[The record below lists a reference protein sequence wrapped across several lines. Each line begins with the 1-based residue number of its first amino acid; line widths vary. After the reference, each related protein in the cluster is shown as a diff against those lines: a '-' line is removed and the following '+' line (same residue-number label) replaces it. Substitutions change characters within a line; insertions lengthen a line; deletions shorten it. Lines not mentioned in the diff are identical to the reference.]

1 MLLLDGTKEYNGTI
15 KPGREVA
22 PNVAVAAQGE
32 KARGQESQDAQTWQ
46 GHDAI
51 LRQCHFEEAKRSK
64 EEIIV
69 TEQLDQ
75 PQSCH

>member
-1 MLLLDGTKEYNGTI
+1 MLLLDGTKGYNVRA
-15 KPGREVA
+15 KPKREVA
-22 PNVAVAAQGE
+22 PDVAVAAPGE
-32 KARGQESQDAQTWQ
+32 KARGQESQDAQAWQ

-51 LRQCHFEEAKRSK
+51 LCQCHFEEVKRSE

-69 TEQLDQ
+69 TERLDQ

>member
-1 MLLLDGTKEYNGTI
+1 MLLLNGAKEYNGRA
-15 KPGREVA
+15 KPKREVA
-22 PNVAVAAQGE
+22 PDVAVAAPGE
-32 KARGQESQDAQTWQ
+32 KDRGQESQDAQARQ

-51 LRQCHFEEAKRSK
+51 LRQCHFEKVKRAK

-75 PQSCH
+75 RQSYY